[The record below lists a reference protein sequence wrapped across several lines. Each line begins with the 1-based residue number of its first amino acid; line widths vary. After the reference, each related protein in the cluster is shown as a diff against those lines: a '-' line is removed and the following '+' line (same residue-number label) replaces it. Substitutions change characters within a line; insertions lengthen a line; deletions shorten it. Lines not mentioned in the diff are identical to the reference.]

1 MQLIKTLFAN
11 GFTLKEQG
19 KELRPDIHQLIDVS
33 DEYNEVMQVL
43 DKTVFDALKNLYPEN
58 RLIREIEQEYNQ
70 EQEKINNDGFNTVI
84 EDTPVERP
92 APVEAIEQKTSKFS
106 GINDMLGFEID
117 EFMENDLAKN
127 ARRQAT
133 MNREAEDEPQ
143 LTMLSFG
150 GGQDSWA
157 FLYELINDPVI
168 RKKYAP
174 HDLVVAMSD
183 TGNEFPYTYKYVLQ
197 AIALC
202 DQHGIHFQFITNDQ
216 GYHTPGWMNLKDN
229 MRRNK
234 TILGAAMGVKA
245 CTPSL
250 KIQVVD
256 KYMYA
261 YMCELYGFEPKINK
275 QSWQQYKEKF
285 GTKARVI
292 IGFAKD
298 EESRMLKST
307 KAHENLPKWKREH
320 IQYVYPLVEEGWNRA
335 AAQQIIRKYRGDDI
349 PPPSNCMICFYQS
362 EQELVFLERHYPE
375 EFYDWVE
382 LEKAKLEKHEG
393 LVTKNY
399 GVYGNITL
407 TQKLAQAKEK
417 YGHWTDEQ
425 LWEYKMSHGHCVK
438 STY

>member
-1 MQLIKTLFAN
+1 MQLIKTLFQN

-19 KELRPDIHQLIDVS
+19 KELRPDIHQLIDAG
-33 DEYNEVMQVL
+33 DEYNEIMQVL
-43 DKTVFDALKNLYPEN
+43 DKTVFDALKNLYSGN
-58 RLIREIEQEYNQ
+58 RLISEIEQEYQREQ
-70 EQEKINNDGFNTVI
+70 EQINNDGFNTVI
-84 EDTPVERP
+84 DETPVELP
-92 APVEAIEQKTSKFS
+92 APVEAVEQVPGKF
-106 GINDMLGFEID
+106 D
-117 EFMENDLAKN
+117 ELI
-127 ARRQAT
+127 RQT
-133 MNREAEDEPQ
+133 TINREAEPEPQ
-143 LTMLSFG
+143 LTILSFG

-174 HDLVVAMSD
+174 HDFVVAMSD
-183 TGNEFPYTYKYVLQ
+183 TGNEFPYTYKYMLQ

-202 DQHGIHFQFITNDQ
+202 DQNGIHFQFITNDQ

-229 MRRNK
+229 LRRNK
-234 TILGAAMGVKA
+234 TILGAAMGVKS

-256 KYMYA
+256 KYFYA
-261 YMCELYGFEPKINK
+261 YMCKLYGFEPKINK
-275 QSWQQYKEKF
+275 QSWKQYKERF

-298 EESRMLKST
+298 EESRLSKSE
-307 KAHENLPKWKREH
+307 KAHEKLPKWKREH
-320 IQYVYPLVEEGWNRA
+320 IQYVYPLIEEGWNRA
-335 AAQQIIRKYRGDDI
+335 AAQQIIRRYRGDDI

-382 LEKAKLEKHEG
+382 LERAKLEKHAG

-407 TQKLAQAKEK
+407 TEKLAQAKEK